1 MNGIFINGNRPPRPK
16 HRGLILGLI
25 ACLALGQLLL
35 YVLFLGPAFFPPRPE
50 ETRAEVPTIE
60 NSRPLPTSPPARTL
74 RSAAEGPVLDAFF
87 GPLPVLEGEPRKIS
101 LDKPLRGIY
110 LGMGENIDAAL
121 KLASWSE
128 VNAVVVD
135 VKESWGL
142 CYESKVPLAVEM
154 KASSGQLELKSLIDR
169 CHAAGLTFIARMVC
183 FKDEVMTR
191 MRPDLCIHDAEGQV
205 LHYPLEGGEAF
216 ANPYNTE
223 VWDYLLD
230 LSREVVAMGADE
242 IQFDYVRF
250 PTGQPEGGAT
260 PLYRGESNVLT
271 KHEESDV
278 QKKHEDT
285 IVREMREPSE
295 ALEQQEPSDAPTKHE
310 DTSVREMR
318 EPSEALEQQDLSDA
332 PMEHKPSDAQDK
344 LGPSEV
350 PEKEAAI
357 NRFLETARIE
367 LQDKLGV
374 PVSADL
380 FSIVMSSPEDGRL
393 IGQNWSRIGLSGI
406 HRLSPMIYPSHYANA
421 SSGSL
426 GNGKGSSIGSKFFDA
441 PDLSPYDVVT
451 AALEDGAA
459 AAGKSGYAGLRP
471 WLQAFT
477 ANWLAPGY
485 YMDYGP
491 REIRAQI
498 QALYDAGYEEWLLW
512 NAGHEYPETLF
523 LSREE
528 AEAELR
534 KNRAVQGSKPTL
546 NAEEESLR
554 QALEGFPIATGSPP
568 KSEPYNS

>member
-1 MNGIFINGNRPPRPK
+1 MVLALSVQPFCRCLSQWAKGRSCAILESMNGIFINGNRPPRPK

-50 ETRAEVPTIE
+50 ETTAEVPTIV

-74 RSAAEGPVLDAFF
+74 RSAAEGPILDAFF

-101 LDKPLRGIY
+101 HDKPLRGIY
-110 LGMGENIDAAL
+110 LGMGENLEAAL
-121 KLASWSE
+121 ELASWSE
-128 VNAVVVD
+128 LNAVVVD

-142 CYESKVPLAVEM
+142 CYESAVPLAVEM

-191 MRPDLCIHDAEGQV
+191 MQPDLCIRDAEGKV

-230 LSREVVAMGADE
+230 LSREVIAMGADE

-260 PLYRGESNVLT
+260 PLYR
-271 KHEESDV
+271 EESDV
-278 QKKHEDT
+278 RTKPEESDPQDQ
-285 IVREMREPSE
+285 REP
-295 ALEQQEPSDAPTKHE
+295 L
-310 DTSVREMR
+310 
-318 EPSEALEQQDLSDA
+318 
-332 PMEHKPSDAQDK
+332 
-344 LGPSEV
+344 EV

-406 HRLSPMIYPSHYANA
+406 HCLSPMIYPSHYANA
-421 SSGSL
+421 SAGSL

-498 QALYDAGYEEWLLW
+498 QALYDAGYDEWLLW
-512 NAGHEYPETLF
+512 NAGHEYPESLF

-534 KNRAVQGSKPTL
+534 KNRAVRESKPTL
-546 NAEEESLR
+546 NNEEESLR
-554 QALEGFPIATGSPP
+554 QALEGFPIATGSPT
-568 KSEPYNS
+568 KSEP

>member
-1 MNGIFINGNRPPRPK
+1 MQALQQKRFPHCLPSSQWAKGLSCAILEIMNGIFINRNRPPRPK

-35 YVLFLGPAFFPPRPE
+35 YALFLGPAFFPPPPE
-50 ETRAEVPTIE
+50 ETRAEVSTM
-60 NSRPLPTSPPARTL
+60 NNLRPQPTSPPARTL
-74 RSAAEGPVLDAFF
+74 RSAAEDPVLDAFF

-110 LGMGENIDAAL
+110 LGMGENIDAAI

-260 PLYRGESNVLT
+260 PLYREESNVLT

-278 QKKHEDT
+278 QK
-285 IVREMREPSE
+285 
-295 ALEQQEPSDAPTKHE
+295 KHE

-421 SSGSL
+421 SAGSL

-512 NAGHEYPETLF
+512 NAGHEYPEALF

-534 KNRAVQGSKPTL
+534 KNRAVQENKPTL

-568 KSEPYNS
+568 KSEP

>member
-50 ETRAEVPTIE
+50 ETRAEVPTIV

-74 RSAAEGPVLDAFF
+74 RSAAEGPILDAFF

-101 LDKPLRGIY
+101 HDKPLRGIY
-110 LGMGENIDAAL
+110 LGMGENLEAAL
-121 KLASWSE
+121 ELASWSE
-128 VNAVVVD
+128 LNAVVVD

-142 CYESKVPLAVEM
+142 CYESAVPLAVEL

-191 MRPDLCIHDAEGQV
+191 MQPDLCIRDAEGKV

-230 LSREVVAMGADE
+230 LSREVIAMGADE

-260 PLYRGESNVLT
+260 PLYR
-271 KHEESDV
+271 EESDV
-278 QKKHEDT
+278 RTKPEESDPQDQ
-285 IVREMREPSE
+285 REP
-295 ALEQQEPSDAPTKHE
+295 LEI
-310 DTSVREMR
+310 
-318 EPSEALEQQDLSDA
+318 
-332 PMEHKPSDAQDK
+332 
-344 LGPSEV
+344 

-406 HRLSPMIYPSHYANA
+406 HCLSPPTMPTPRQLRWAMVKVLLSAANFLMPLIFLLMTWSRRPWRMELLRRVKA
-421 SSGSL
+421 VMPACVPGCRPL
-426 GNGKGSSIGSKFFDA
+426 RQ
-441 PDLSPYDVVT
+441 T
-451 AALEDGAA
+451 
-459 AAGKSGYAGLRP
+459 GLRRATI
-471 WLQAFT
+471 WT
-477 ANWLAPGY
+477 
-485 YMDYGP
+485 MGP
-491 REIRAQI
+491 AKS
-498 QALYDAGYEEWLLW
+498 ALRFRPSMMPAMRNGCS
-512 NAGHEYPETLF
+512 GTPVTSTRRPF
-523 LSREE
+523 S
-528 AEAELR
+528 
-534 KNRAVQGSKPTL
+534 
-546 NAEEESLR
+546 
-554 QALEGFPIATGSPP
+554 
-568 KSEPYNS
+568 

>member
-1 MNGIFINGNRPPRPK
+1 MGLWSKVAGPELRANEQLGFCAMNALLLVSQWAKGRSCAILESMNGIFINGNRPPRPK

-50 ETRAEVPTIE
+50 ETRAEVPTIV
-60 NSRPLPTSPPARTL
+60 NSRPLPTSPSARTL
-74 RSAAEGPVLDAFF
+74 RSAAEGPILDAFF

-101 LDKPLRGIY
+101 HDKPLRGIY
-110 LGMGENIDAAL
+110 LGMGENLEAAL
-121 KLASWSE
+121 ELASWSE
-128 VNAVVVD
+128 LNAVVVD

-142 CYESKVPLAVEM
+142 CYESAVPLAVEM

-191 MRPDLCIHDAEGQV
+191 MQPDLCIRDAEGKV

-230 LSREVVAMGADE
+230 LSREVIAMGADE

-260 PLYRGESNVLT
+260 PLYREETDVRT
-271 KHEESDV
+271 KPEESDP
-278 QKKHEDT
+278 QDQ
-285 IVREMREPSE
+285 REP
-295 ALEQQEPSDAPTKHE
+295 L
-310 DTSVREMR
+310 
-318 EPSEALEQQDLSDA
+318 
-332 PMEHKPSDAQDK
+332 
-344 LGPSEV
+344 EV

-406 HRLSPMIYPSHYANA
+406 HCLSPMIYPSHYANA
-421 SSGSL
+421 SAASL

-523 LSREE
+523 LSKEE

-534 KNRAVQGSKPTL
+534 KNRAVQGNKPTL

-568 KSEPYNS
+568 KREP

>member
-1 MNGIFINGNRPPRPK
+1 MGLWSKVAGPELRANEQLGFCAMNALLLVSQWAKGRSCAILESMNGIFINGNRPPRPK

-50 ETRAEVPTIE
+50 ETRAEVPTIV

-74 RSAAEGPVLDAFF
+74 RSAAEGPILDAFF

-101 LDKPLRGIY
+101 HDKPLRGIY
-110 LGMGENIDAAL
+110 LGMGENLEAAL
-121 KLASWSE
+121 ELASWSE
-128 VNAVVVD
+128 LNAVVVD

-142 CYESKVPLAVEM
+142 CYESAVPLAVEM

-191 MRPDLCIHDAEGQV
+191 MQPDLCIRDAEGKV

-230 LSREVVAMGADE
+230 LSREVIAMGADE

-260 PLYRGESNVLT
+260 PLYR
-271 KHEESDV
+271 EESDV
-278 QKKHEDT
+278 RTKPEESDPQDQ
-285 IVREMREPSE
+285 REP
-295 ALEQQEPSDAPTKHE
+295 L
-310 DTSVREMR
+310 
-318 EPSEALEQQDLSDA
+318 
-332 PMEHKPSDAQDK
+332 
-344 LGPSEV
+344 EV

-406 HRLSPMIYPSHYANA
+406 HCLSPMIYPSHYANA
-421 SSGSL
+421 SAGSL

-498 QALYDAGYEEWLLW
+498 QALYDAGYDEWLLW
-512 NAGHEYPETLF
+512 NAGHEYPESLF

-534 KNRAVQGSKPTL
+534 KNRAVRGSKPTL
-546 NAEEESLR
+546 NNEEESLR
-554 QALEGFPIATGSPP
+554 QALEGFPIATGSPT
-568 KSEPYNS
+568 KSEP

>member
-1 MNGIFINGNRPPRPK
+1 MGLRSKVAGPELRANEQLGFCAMNALLLVSQWAKGRSCAILESMNGIFINGNRPPRPK

-50 ETRAEVPTIE
+50 ETRAEVPTIV

-74 RSAAEGPVLDAFF
+74 RSAAEGPILDAFF

-101 LDKPLRGIY
+101 HDKPLRGIY
-110 LGMGENIDAAL
+110 LGMGENLEAAL
-121 KLASWSE
+121 ELASWSE
-128 VNAVVVD
+128 LNAVVVD

-142 CYESKVPLAVEM
+142 CYESAVPLAVEM

-191 MRPDLCIHDAEGQV
+191 MQPDLCIRDAEGKV

-230 LSREVVAMGADE
+230 LSREVIAMGADE

-260 PLYRGESNVLT
+260 PLYR
-271 KHEESDV
+271 EESDV
-278 QKKHEDT
+278 RTKPEESDPQDQ
-285 IVREMREPSE
+285 REP
-295 ALEQQEPSDAPTKHE
+295 L
-310 DTSVREMR
+310 
-318 EPSEALEQQDLSDA
+318 
-332 PMEHKPSDAQDK
+332 
-344 LGPSEV
+344 EV

-406 HRLSPMIYPSHYANA
+406 HCLSPMIYPSHYANA
-421 SSGSL
+421 SAGSL

-498 QALYDAGYEEWLLW
+498 QALYDAGYDEWLLW
-512 NAGHEYPETLF
+512 NAGHEYPESLF

-534 KNRAVQGSKPTL
+534 KNRAVRESKPTL
-546 NAEEESLR
+546 NNEEESLR
-554 QALEGFPIATGSPP
+554 QALEGFPIATGSPT
-568 KSEPYNS
+568 KSEP

>member
-1 MNGIFINGNRPPRPK
+1 MVLALSVHPFCRCPGRWAKGLSCAILENMNGIFINGNRPPRPK

-101 LDKPLRGIY
+101 HDKPLRGIY
-110 LGMGENIDAAL
+110 LGMGENLEAAL
-121 KLASWSE
+121 ELASWSE
-128 VNAVVVD
+128 LNAVVVD

-142 CYESKVPLAVEM
+142 CYESAVPLAVEM

-230 LSREVVAMGADE
+230 LSREVIAMGADE

-260 PLYRGESNVLT
+260 PLYR
-271 KHEESDV
+271 EESDV
-278 QKKHEDT
+278 RTKPEESDPQDQ
-285 IVREMREPSE
+285 REP
-295 ALEQQEPSDAPTKHE
+295 L
-310 DTSVREMR
+310 
-318 EPSEALEQQDLSDA
+318 
-332 PMEHKPSDAQDK
+332 
-344 LGPSEV
+344 EV

-406 HRLSPMIYPSHYANA
+406 HCLSPMIYPSHYANA
-421 SSGSL
+421 SAASL

-498 QALYDAGYEEWLLW
+498 QALYDAGYDEWLLW
-512 NAGHEYPETLF
+512 NAGHEYSESLF

-534 KNRAVQGSKPTL
+534 KNRAVRGSQPTL
-546 NAEEESLR
+546 NNEEESLR
-554 QALEGFPIATGSPP
+554 QALEGFPIATGSPQ
-568 KSEPYNS
+568 KSEP

>member
-1 MNGIFINGNRPPRPK
+1 MVLALSVQPFCRCLSQWAKGRSCAILESMNGIFINGNRPPRPK

-101 LDKPLRGIY
+101 HDKPLRGIY
-110 LGMGENIDAAL
+110 LGMGENLEAAL
-121 KLASWSE
+121 ELASWSE
-128 VNAVVVD
+128 LNAVVVD

-142 CYESKVPLAVEM
+142 CYESAVPLAVEM

-191 MRPDLCIHDAEGQV
+191 MRPDLCIHDAEGKV

-230 LSREVVAMGADE
+230 LSREVIAMGADE

-260 PLYRGESNVLT
+260 PLYR
-271 KHEESDV
+271 EESDV
-278 QKKHEDT
+278 PD
-285 IVREMREPSE
+285 
-295 ALEQQEPSDAPTKHE
+295 
-310 DTSVREMR
+310 
-318 EPSEALEQQDLSDA
+318 
-332 PMEHKPSDAQDK
+332 
-344 LGPSEV
+344 
-350 PEKEAAI
+350 KEAAI

-406 HRLSPMIYPSHYANA
+406 HCLSPMIYPSHYANA
-421 SSGSL
+421 SAGSL

-498 QALYDAGYEEWLLW
+498 QALYDAGYDEWLLW
-512 NAGHEYPETLF
+512 NAGHEYPESLF

-534 KNRAVQGSKPTL
+534 KNRAVRGSKPTL
-546 NAEEESLR
+546 NNEEESLR
-554 QALEGFPIATGSPP
+554 QALEGFPIATGSPT
-568 KSEPYNS
+568 KSEP

>member
-1 MNGIFINGNRPPRPK
+1 MKGLFINGNRPPRPR

-35 YVLFLGPAFFPPRPE
+35 YVFFLGPAFFPPRLE
-50 ETRAEVPTIE
+50 EVRLEPSAGESTRP
-60 NSRPLPTSPPARTL
+60 RPTSPPARTL
-74 RSAAEGPVLDAFF
+74 RSKDEAAALDAFF
-87 GPLPVLEGEPRKIS
+87 GPLPALEGNPRKIPHVE
-101 LDKPLRGIY
+101 PLRGIY
-110 LGMGENIDAAL
+110 LGTGENLEAAL

-142 CYESKVPLAVEM
+142 CYESAVPLAVKM
-154 KASSGQLELKSLIDR
+154 KAFSGQLQLKSMIDR
-169 CHAAGLTFIARMVC
+169 CHEAGLTFIARLVC

-191 MRPDLCIHDAEGQV
+191 MRPDLCIHDAEGQA
-205 LHYPLEGGEAF
+205 LRYPLEGDEAF

-223 VWDYLLD
+223 VWDYLID
-230 LSREVVAMGADE
+230 LSREVIALGADE

-250 PTGQPEGGAT
+250 PTGQAKGGAS
-260 PLYRGESNVLT
+260 PLYREKSDI
-271 KHEESDV
+271 EE
-278 QKKHEDT
+278 
-285 IVREMREPSE
+285 
-295 ALEQQEPSDAPTKHE
+295 DAA
-310 DTSVREMR
+310 D
-318 EPSEALEQQDLSDA
+318 
-332 PMEHKPSDAQDK
+332 
-344 LGPSEV
+344 V

-380 FSIVMSSPEDGRL
+380 FSIVMSSPQDGRL
-393 IGQNWSRIGLSGI
+393 IGQDWSRIGLSGI
-406 HRLSPMIYPSHYANA
+406 YRLSPMIYPSHYANA
-421 SSGSL
+421 SAGAL
-426 GNGKGSSIGSKFFDA
+426 GNGKGSSIGSHFFEA
-441 PDLSPYDVVT
+441 PDLSPYEVVT

-491 REIRAQI
+491 KEIRAQI
-498 QALYDAGYEEWLLW
+498 QAVYDAGYDEWLLW
-512 NAGHEYPETLF
+512 NAEHVYPEALF

-528 AEAELR
+528 AAAELR
-534 KNRAVQGSKPTL
+534 RNQEKRSSKPTL
-546 NAEEESLR
+546 SFEEESLR
-554 QALEGFPIATGSPP
+554 QALEGFPLATGSPQA
-568 KSEPYNS
+568 SEP

>member
-1 MNGIFINGNRPPRPK
+1 MGLWSKVAGPELRANEQLGFCAMNALLLVSQWAKGRSCAILESMNGIFINGNRPPRPK

-74 RSAAEGPVLDAFF
+74 RSAAEGPILDAFF

-101 LDKPLRGIY
+101 HDKPLRGIY
-110 LGMGENIDAAL
+110 LGMGENLEAAL
-121 KLASWSE
+121 ELASWSE
-128 VNAVVVD
+128 LNAVVVD

-142 CYESKVPLAVEM
+142 CYESAVPLAVEM
-154 KASSGQLELKSLIDR
+154 KASSGQLELNSLIDR

-191 MRPDLCIHDAEGQV
+191 MRPDLCIRDAEGKV

-230 LSREVVAMGADE
+230 LSREVIAMGADE

-260 PLYRGESNVLT
+260 PLYR
-271 KHEESDV
+271 EESDV
-278 QKKHEDT
+278 RTKPEESDPQDQ
-285 IVREMREPSE
+285 REP
-295 ALEQQEPSDAPTKHE
+295 L
-310 DTSVREMR
+310 
-318 EPSEALEQQDLSDA
+318 
-332 PMEHKPSDAQDK
+332 
-344 LGPSEV
+344 EV
-350 PEKEAAI
+350 PEKETAI

-406 HRLSPMIYPSHYANA
+406 HCLNPMIYPSHYANA
-421 SSGSL
+421 SAASL

-485 YMDYGP
+485 YMDYGS

-498 QALYDAGYEEWLLW
+498 QALYDAGYDEWLLW
-512 NAGHEYPETLF
+512 NAGHEYPESLF

-534 KNRAVQGSKPTL
+534 KNRAVRESKPTL
-546 NAEEESLR
+546 NNEEESLR
-554 QALEGFPIATGSPP
+554 QALEGFPIATGSPT
-568 KSEPYNS
+568 KSEP

>member
-1 MNGIFINGNRPPRPK
+1 MVLALSVHPFCRCPGRWAKGRSCAILESMNGIFINGNRPPRPK

-101 LDKPLRGIY
+101 HDKPLRGIY
-110 LGMGENIDAAL
+110 LGMGENLEAAL
-121 KLASWSE
+121 ELASWSE
-128 VNAVVVD
+128 LNAVVVD

-142 CYESKVPLAVEM
+142 CYESAVPLAVEM

-191 MRPDLCIHDAEGQV
+191 MRPDLCIHDAEGKV

-230 LSREVVAMGADE
+230 LSREVIAMGADE

-260 PLYRGESNVLT
+260 PLYREESDIPT
-271 KHEESDV
+271 KHEDSGA
-278 QKKHEDT
+278 Q
-285 IVREMREPSE
+285 EMREPSE
-295 ALEQQEPSDAPTKHE
+295 ALEQQE
-310 DTSVREMR
+310 
-318 EPSEALEQQDLSDA
+318 LSDA
-332 PMEHKPSDAQDK
+332 LVERE
-344 LGPSEV
+344 PSEV

-406 HRLSPMIYPSHYANA
+406 HCLSPMIYPSHYANA
-421 SSGSL
+421 SAASL

-512 NAGHEYPETLF
+512 NAGHKYPETLF
-523 LSREE
+523 LSKEE

-554 QALEGFPIATGSPP
+554 QALEGFPIATGSPT
-568 KSEPYNS
+568 KSEP

>member
-1 MNGIFINGNRPPRPK
+1 MGLWSKVAGPELRANEQLGFCAMNALLLVSQWAKGRSCAILESMNGIFINGNRPPRPK

-50 ETRAEVPTIE
+50 ETRAEVPTIV

-74 RSAAEGPVLDAFF
+74 RSAAEGPILDAFF

-101 LDKPLRGIY
+101 HDKPLRGIY
-110 LGMGENIDAAL
+110 LGMGENLEAAL
-121 KLASWSE
+121 ELASWSE
-128 VNAVVVD
+128 LNAVVVD

-142 CYESKVPLAVEM
+142 CYESAVPLAVEM

-191 MRPDLCIHDAEGQV
+191 MQPDLCIRDAEGKV

-230 LSREVVAMGADE
+230 LSREVIAMGADE

-260 PLYRGESNVLT
+260 PLYR
-271 KHEESDV
+271 EESDV
-278 QKKHEDT
+278 RTKPEESDPQDQ
-285 IVREMREPSE
+285 REP
-295 ALEQQEPSDAPTKHE
+295 L
-310 DTSVREMR
+310 
-318 EPSEALEQQDLSDA
+318 
-332 PMEHKPSDAQDK
+332 
-344 LGPSEV
+344 EV

-406 HRLSPMIYPSHYANA
+406 HCLSPMIYPSHYANA
-421 SSGSL
+421 SAGSL

-498 QALYDAGYEEWLLW
+498 QALYDAGYDEWLLW
-512 NAGHEYPETLF
+512 NAGHEYPESLF

-534 KNRAVQGSKPTL
+534 KNRAVRESKPTL
-546 NAEEESLR
+546 NNEEESLR
-554 QALEGFPIATGSPP
+554 QALEGFPIATGSPT
-568 KSEPYNS
+568 KSEP

>member
-1 MNGIFINGNRPPRPK
+1 MGLWSKVAGPGLRANGCTLVLCIQYIQLASRPGHLYIRLAFRSGQWAKGRSCAILGNMNGIFINGNRPPRPK

-50 ETRAEVPTIE
+50 ETRAEVPTIV

-74 RSAAEGPVLDAFF
+74 RSAAEGPILDAFF

-101 LDKPLRGIY
+101 HDKPLRGIY
-110 LGMGENIDAAL
+110 LGMGENLEAAL
-121 KLASWSE
+121 ELASWSE
-128 VNAVVVD
+128 LNAVVVD

-142 CYESKVPLAVEM
+142 CYESAVPLAVEM

-191 MRPDLCIHDAEGQV
+191 MQPDLCIRDAEGKV

-230 LSREVVAMGADE
+230 LSREVIAMGADE

-260 PLYRGESNVLT
+260 PLYR
-271 KHEESDV
+271 EESDV
-278 QKKHEDT
+278 RTKPEESDPQDQ
-285 IVREMREPSE
+285 REP
-295 ALEQQEPSDAPTKHE
+295 L
-310 DTSVREMR
+310 
-318 EPSEALEQQDLSDA
+318 
-332 PMEHKPSDAQDK
+332 
-344 LGPSEV
+344 EV

-406 HRLSPMIYPSHYANA
+406 HCLSPMIYPSHYANA
-421 SSGSL
+421 SAGSL

-498 QALYDAGYEEWLLW
+498 QALYDAGYDEWLLW
-512 NAGHEYPETLF
+512 NAGHEYPESLF

-534 KNRAVQGSKPTL
+534 KNRAVRESKPTL
-546 NAEEESLR
+546 NNEEESLR
-554 QALEGFPIATGSPP
+554 QALEGFPIATGSPT
-568 KSEPYNS
+568 KSEP